1 MAVKKNIIAC
11 TKANKLISLISSLC
25 KSCALDVSFI
35 NNGRELPAVLDSA
48 PISFILIDTSIEDPC
63 VIDLLNLLAGL
74 QCEIPLLIVGDCEEK
89 ILFSIN
95 RIGTAKGLTV
105 HVMPLNSFGD
115 KTFKEILD
123 VFDKKRDIINAEAI
137 TTGLEKKQ
145 FLMYYQPKIAIQN
158 KLLVGVEALI
168 RWQRPIQGLTPPD
181 SFIPIAEE
189 SGLIIPMTYWVIK
202 EVFSQYAAW
211 IKSNIHVNI
220 AINLS
225 PKILTD
231 LILPDELDKLSKE
244 YKVNPKHICFE
255 ITEAAAMHWPEIVL
269 EVLTRL
275 RLKGFSLSIDD
286 FGTGYSSLVELQR
299 LPFTELK
306 IDKSFVTDLTDN
318 KANMHIV
325 RSIINLGQNM
335 GLSLVAE
342 GVETKEAMDNLT
354 NLGCDNVQ
362 GYIISRPLSANDFIN
377 WYKSNINKDGV
388 YLK

>member
-11 TKANKLISLISSLC
+11 TKTTDLINLISSLC
-25 KSCALDVSFI
+25 KSCALDVLFV
-35 NNGRELPAVLDSA
+35 NNGRELPAVLDLS
-48 PISFILIDTSIEDPC
+48 PVSFILIDTSVQDPC
-63 VIDLLNLLAGL
+63 VIDILSLLAAVQSGS
-74 QCEIPLLIVGDCEEK
+74 PVLIVGDCEEK
-89 ILFSIN
+89 ILYSIN
-95 RIGTAKGLTV
+95 RIGIAKGLKI
-105 HVMPLNSFGD
+105 HVMSLSSFGE
-115 KTFKEILD
+115 KTFKELFNAI
-123 VFDKKRDIINAEAI
+123 DKSHDIISAEVI

-145 FLMYYQPKIAIQN
+145 FLMFYQPKIAIHS

-168 RWQRPIQGLTPPD
+168 RWDRPVHGLTSPD
-181 SFIPIAEE
+181 YFIPIAEE

-202 EVFSQYAAW
+202 EVFNQYALW
-211 IKSNIHVNI
+211 SKSDINVNI

-225 PKILTD
+225 PQILTD
-231 LILPDELDKLSKE
+231 LILPDELNKLSKE
-244 YKVNPKHICFE
+244 YKVNPNHICFE
-255 ITEAAAMHWPEIVL
+255 ITEAAAMHWPDIVL

-299 LPFTELK
+299 LPFNELK

-325 RSIINLGQNM
+325 RSIITLGKNM

-342 GVETKEAMDNLT
+342 GVETKDVMEQLK
-354 NLGCDNVQ
+354 NLGCDNLQ
-362 GYIISRPLSANDFIN
+362 GYLISRPLSASDFIS

-388 YLK
+388 YFN